1 MKAFRHIPFQ
11 SHPNSNG
18 FSVCLFLL
26 CALFTGCQSTSTVLS
41 DKAEQPAITQKEA
54 GEQVIEALNRAYGVD
69 TIGLFLDS
77 PRCPDFVEGMFY
89 EDSLPV
95 FQIRGDTAKARRIL
109 EASAGSGAFRL
120 EADTEHTFTQKELR
134 SILDTISNR
143 FHRLPD
149 GPLKSNMDFWGMGNH
164 TALVSFKLNTP
175 AARQAFRK
183 HIIDSPAV
191 SFEGPESP
199 MPHSETGVSDTLGIS
214 LRPEYPV
221 YSTQTSKASFVLI
234 NQSNRNVMCGE
245 EYCITYEDEQGIW
258 RELPTDNFF
267 FSVGYLVQLGEYR
280 IRTASLY
287 PEVHPNKPGRYR
299 LLYHLTILDTHTR
312 IQMMTEFRLSNDE
325 KEWKQTKKLKIPI
338 HLTITQNSDNSAT
351 SETSADEETSGQ

>member
-1 MKAFRHIPFQ
+1 
-11 SHPNSNG
+11 
-18 FSVCLFLL
+18 
-26 CALFTGCQSTSTVLS
+26 
-41 DKAEQPAITQKEA
+41 
-54 GEQVIEALNRAYGVD
+54 
-69 TIGLFLDS
+69 
-77 PRCPDFVEGMFY
+77 
-89 EDSLPV
+89 
-95 FQIRGDTAKARRIL
+95 
-109 EASAGSGAFRL
+109 
-120 EADTEHTFTQKELR
+120 
-134 SILDTISNR
+134 
-143 FHRLPD
+143 
-149 GPLKSNMDFWGMGNH
+149 
-164 TALVSFKLNTP
+164 
-175 AARQAFRK
+175 
-183 HIIDSPAV
+183 
-191 SFEGPESP
+191 

-234 NQSNRNVMCGE
+234 NQSNRNIMCGE

-267 FSVGYLVQLGEYR
+267 FSVGYLVQPGEYR

>member
-1 MKAFRHIPFQ
+1 M
-11 SHPNSNG
+11 
-18 FSVCLFLL
+18 
-26 CALFTGCQSTSTVLS
+26 
-41 DKAEQPAITQKEA
+41 
-54 GEQVIEALNRAYGVD
+54 
-69 TIGLFLDS
+69 
-77 PRCPDFVEGMFY
+77 
-89 EDSLPV
+89 
-95 FQIRGDTAKARRIL
+95 
-109 EASAGSGAFRL
+109 
-120 EADTEHTFTQKELR
+120 
-134 SILDTISNR
+134 DTISNR
-143 FHRLPD
+143 FHKLPD
-149 GPLKSNMDFWGMGNH
+149 GALKSNMNFWGMGNH

-234 NQSNRNVMCGE
+234 NQSNRNIMCGE

-258 RELPTDNFF
+258 RKLPTDNIF
-267 FSVGYLVQLGEYR
+267 FSVGYLVQPGEYR

-287 PEVHPNKPGRYR
+287 PEMYPNKPGRYCF
-299 LLYHLTILDTHTR
+299 LYHLTLLDTRTR

-325 KEWKQTKKLKIPI
+325 KEWKQTKKLEIPI